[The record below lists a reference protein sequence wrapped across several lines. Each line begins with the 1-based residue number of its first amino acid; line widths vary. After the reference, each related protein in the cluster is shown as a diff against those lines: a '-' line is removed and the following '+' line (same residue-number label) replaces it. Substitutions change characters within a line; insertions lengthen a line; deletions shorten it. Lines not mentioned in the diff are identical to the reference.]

1 MPFAPRPVPL
11 PALAAVPPVAWR
23 AAEDRRREFSVRA
36 FSKFYP
42 LVAGAGLMAA
52 TLAALA
58 GQPLSPLTPP
68 QERATFQLADPN
80 LTVEVVASEPDIVA
94 PVAIAWDADGKLYV
108 VEMTDYPSGPV
119 SGRVKLLEDRNGDG
133 RYEKVTVFADQLP
146 FPTGVMPWRGGVL
159 VTAAP
164 DIWFLKDNDGDGV
177 ADEKRKV
184 LTGFAEGNQQL
195 RVNGLYWGVDNWI
208 YGANGRSDG
217 EIRWAEEGRAAGSI
231 RRRDFRFRPDTRAF
245 EAIAGNSQ
253 FGLAHDDWGNRFPV
267 FNNVPVRQVV
277 MEELYVNRAPNL
289 PWPDTVPNIA
299 PPGDNARV
307 YPAVAPL
314 LLIPQPSG
322 YSTSGCG
329 PCLNR
334 APGLGPA
341 YSGNAFSCEPAQN
354 LITRRRLDPEGPQF
368 VSRRFPSETNREFL
382 AATDAWFHPVFLANG
397 PDGAFYVVDFYRKIV
412 EHPHW
417 VAAELIDKINW
428 REGEAHGRLWR
439 IAAKDFKRGDAR
451 PRLSSAKVT
460 ELVKHLANDNG
471 WWRDTA
477 HRLLIEKQDRAAI
490 PPLERLARNSASH
503 YGRLHALHVLHGL
516 GALKQ
521 GLLVMSLEDT
531 HPGVRENAVRL
542 CEAFCLDRTR
552 SQPGRAAAPR
562 NPSESSHDRLAA
574 LRSALLALA
583 DDPSP
588 RVRFQL
594 ALTLGELPSEASL
607 EALAQL
613 APDNVADR
621 WQSLAVLSSVSGAPW
636 NFLQRLARLHS
647 AWLATPTEAQAG
659 FLQDLSGLVGAAGA
673 PEDVQECSSWLAQS
687 GAPPAERLALLAGL
701 ADGLA
706 RAGHLGRLRESRASL
721 ASLLEYATP
730 TALDRDAGLRARLAA
745 LRVLARLE
753 AAAAQPV
760 LLTLLLPP
768 QPPELQSA
776 AVEAAAEL
784 ADAQFAE
791 ALFAPWSQY
800 ARATRQQLLQSA
812 PHSSALTGACLA
824 AVEERRI
831 SPLEFD
837 PATRQ
842 ALRRNKSPAI
852 KMRVETLWQENAD
865 REAVVQRF
873 RPALDLPGDGQRG
886 AATFAKTC
894 LICHTVQGQGG
905 NVGPDL
911 SGIQTHTKE
920 TLLVEILDPSRQVL
934 PDYLSYTCLTTQG
947 DTVTGCIVAET
958 AASVTLRRPGQPDL
972 TVPRQQIQELKA
984 DGISLMPDGL
994 EAGLSAQDMADLL
1007 EFLQHPALSP
1017 AAGAGN

>member
-1 MPFAPRPVPL
+1 M
-11 PALAAVPPVAWR
+11 ALR
-23 AAEDRRREFSVRA
+23 AARRFTTNRA
-36 FSKFYP
+36 RALSKFSTP
-42 LVAGAGLMAA
+42 LVAGAGLVAA
-52 TLAALA
+52 TLAAQA
-58 GQPLSPLTPP
+58 VEPLSPLTPP

-80 LTVEVVASEPDIVA
+80 LTVELVASEPDIVA
-94 PVAIAWDADGKLYV
+94 PVAIAWDAEGKLYV

-146 FPTGVMPWRGGVL
+146 FPTGIMPWRGGVL

-184 LTGFAEGNQQL
+184 LTGFTEGNQQL

-217 EIRWAEEGRAAGSI
+217 DIRWAEDGREAGSI

-277 MEELYVNRAPNL
+277 MEERYVNRAPNL

-299 PPGDNARV
+299 PSGDNARV
-307 YPAVAPL
+307 YPVAPPL

-341 YSGNAFSCEPAQN
+341 YSGNAFSCEPVQN
-354 LITRRRLDPEGPQF
+354 LITRRRLDPDGAQF
-368 VSRRFPSETNREFL
+368 VSRRFPNETNREFL
-382 AATDAWFHPVFLANG
+382 AATDTWFHPVFLANG
-397 PDGAFYVVDFYRKIV
+397 PDGALYVVDFYRKIV

-439 IAAKDFKRGDAR
+439 IAAKDFKRGGAR
-451 PRLSSAKVT
+451 PRLSSTKST
-460 ELVKHLANDNG
+460 ELVKHLAGDNG

-490 PPLERLARNSASH
+490 PALERLARNSASH
-503 YGRLHALHVLHGL
+503 YGRLDALHVLHGL

-521 GLLVMSLEDT
+521 GLLVMALEDM

-542 CEAFCLDRTR
+542 CEAFCLDRAR
-552 SQPGRAAAPR
+552 PQPGRAAARP
-562 NPSESSHDRLAA
+562 NPSENSHDRLAA

-613 APDNVADR
+613 APGSVADR

-636 NFLQRLARLHS
+636 SFLQRLARLHPD
-647 AWLATPTEAQAG
+647 WLATPTEAQAG
-659 FLQDLSGLVGAAGA
+659 FLQDLSALVGAAGA
-673 PEDVQECSSWLAQS
+673 PEDVQECSSWLAQA
-687 GAPPAERLALLAGL
+687 GAPAAERLALLAGL

-706 RAGHLGRLRESRASL
+706 RAGHLGRLRESRANL

-760 LLTLLLPP
+760 LLTLLLPA

-776 AVEAAAEL
+776 AVEASAEL

-812 PHSSALTGACLA
+812 PHSAALTGACLA

-842 ALRRNKSPAI
+842 ALRRHKSPAI
-852 KMRVETLWQENAD
+852 KMRVEKFWQENAD
-865 REAVVQRF
+865 REAVVHHF
-873 RPALDLPGDGQRG
+873 RPALDLPGDRQRG
-886 AATFAKTC
+886 AATFAKSC

-984 DGISLMPDGL
+984 DGASLMPDGL
-994 EAGLSAQDMADLL
+994 EAGLSMQDMADLL
-1007 EFLQHPALSP
+1007 EFLHHPSFSP